1 MIGSPGK
8 RSHCLEYLDTI
19 DKYMLGAVL
28 FANFH
33 GPGGRIYSSFITC
46 GLTGMCTW
54 VSFWLQ

>member
-46 GLTGMCTW
+46 GLTGMCT
-54 VSFWLQ
+54 